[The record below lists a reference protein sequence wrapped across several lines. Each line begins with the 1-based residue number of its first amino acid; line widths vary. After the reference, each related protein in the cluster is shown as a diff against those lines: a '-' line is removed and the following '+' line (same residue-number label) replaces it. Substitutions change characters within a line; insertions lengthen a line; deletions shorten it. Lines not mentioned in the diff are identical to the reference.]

1 MKDLLDFKL
10 KDMNDYIKTIGGEVN
25 NNDRIRIN
33 NPSYMKTHLIF
44 NNEQNINLNNIDNT
58 NFLSYKVENIE
69 KKVNKIKNDV
79 NDIKLVV
86 YKLND
91 EIIKTTCE
99 GSLSAY
105 SKSKIGEEIE
115 VLYNPNNKNKCK
127 LINAIN

>member
-91 EIIKTTCE
+91 EINEIPIDNKYNYYENEFQYIHVLLTD
-99 GSLSAY
+99 Y
-105 SKSKIGEEIE
+105 STSD
-115 VLYNPNNKNKCK
+115 
-127 LINAIN
+127 LI

>member
-1 MKDLLDFKL
+1 
-10 KDMNDYIKTIGGEVN
+10 MNDYIKTIGGEVN

-44 NNEQNINLNNIDNT
+44 NNEQNINLNNIDSN

-69 KKVNKIKNDV
+69 KKVNKIKNDI

-91 EIIKTTCE
+91 EIN
-99 GSLSAY
+99 
-105 SKSKIGEEIE
+105 EIHIDNK
-115 VLYNPNNKNKCK
+115 YNYYKNKYIK
-127 LINAIN
+127 NKIRDIINETNITNKKSEYN